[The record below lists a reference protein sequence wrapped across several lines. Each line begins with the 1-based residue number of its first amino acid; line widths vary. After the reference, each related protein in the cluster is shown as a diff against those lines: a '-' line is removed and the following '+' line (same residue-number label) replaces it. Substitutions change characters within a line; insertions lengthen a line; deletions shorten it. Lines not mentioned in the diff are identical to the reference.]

1 LGLLFLL
8 VGTDG
13 GATEATDG
21 TPDEGSGTAVTVT
34 GDQGAGSGS
43 DGGATDGAFLGGS
56 ASDEGEGRG
65 EKQCDQ
71 GVALHGREVSLF
83 LTKISSGDF
92 MTFLF
97 GGERRTG
104 GFPG

>member
-1 LGLLFLL
+1 LGLLLLL

-13 GATEATDG
+13 GATESADG
-21 TPDEGSGTAVTVT
+21 PTDEGSGTAVTVT
-34 GDQGAGSGS
+34 GDKGAGTGT
-43 DGGATDGAFLGGS
+43 DGGTTDGAFLGGS
-56 ASDEGEGRG
+56 ASDEKGGSGE
-65 EKQCDQ
+65 EQCDQ
-71 GVALHGREVSLF
+71 GMAFHGREVSLF
-83 LTKISSGDF
+83 LTKISSADF